1 MTIVAKEIKTI
12 IKVEISE
19 EEFADQYHAMMQD
32 ISQSRYYS
40 DKITKKQ
47 AIEFLS
53 LDDDKQ
59 MIAIDATKGVIIN
72 ICGIETIRYIASSQG
87 MKTEWLGGW
96 NRHTH
101 VYEAHFSQRGARL

>member
-1 MTIVAKEIKTI
+1 MTIVAKEVKTI

-32 ISQSRYYS
+32 IANTRYYS
-40 DKITKKQ
+40 SKITKNQ

-53 LDDDKQ
+53 LDDGKQ
-59 MIAIDATKGVIIN
+59 MTAIDATKGVMMN
-72 ICGIETIRYIASSQG
+72 VFGIETIEYIALSQG
-87 MKTEWLGGW
+87 MRAEWLGGW

-101 VYEAHFSQRGARL
+101 VYEAHFSQNGARL